1 MKRLLMIVFL
11 SLTAYAVFAQED
23 YELSEPEPDT
33 ILDLSK
39 IHPSFPQ
46 LSAIKVFY
54 RTVKD
59 KAYVVQLEP
68 HSISIKYRNAQYL
81 ETDPHYNE
89 DFIDSH
95 YPKLNLIGKE
105 GLVKEAGKLFA
116 KYLKPEDLEFGN
128 SLHIAFAC
136 DLQGKILELIF
147 SYPKQILLPIEAIA
161 QLDTYIRTQCSIKF
175 EPSPL
180 YEGARYIHYITGFS
194 FERIYQ
200 AAQGQ

>member
-1 MKRLLMIVFL
+1 MKRLWMIVFL
-11 SLTAYAVFAQED
+11 SLTAYAVFAQEN
-23 YELSEPEPDT
+23 YELSEPDT

-180 YEGARYIHYITGFS
+180 YEGARYIYYGTGFS
-194 FERIYQ
+194 FEEIYQ

>member
-1 MKRLLMIVFL
+1 MKRLWMIVFL
-11 SLTAYAVFAQED
+11 SLTAYAVFAQEN
-23 YELSEPEPDT
+23 YELSEPDS

-59 KAYVVQLEP
+59 KAYTVQLEP

>member
-1 MKRLLMIVFL
+1 MKRLWMIVFL
-11 SLTAYAVFAQED
+11 SLTAYAVFAQEN
-23 YELSEPEPDT
+23 YELSEPDS

-59 KAYVVQLEP
+59 KAYTVQLEP

-200 AAQGQ
+200 AAQEQ

>member
-1 MKRLLMIVFL
+1 MKRLWMIVFL
-11 SLTAYAVFAQED
+11 SLTAYAVFAQEN
-23 YELSEPEPDT
+23 YELSEPDS

-116 KYLKPEDLEFGN
+116 QYLKPEDLEFGN

-180 YEGARYIHYITGFS
+180 YEGARYIYYGTGFS
-194 FERIYQ
+194 FEEIYQ

>member
-1 MKRLLMIVFL
+1 MIVFL

-23 YELSEPEPDT
+23 YELSEPDS

-200 AAQGQ
+200 AAQEQ

>member
-23 YELSEPEPDT
+23 YELSEPDT

-89 DFIDSH
+89 DFINSH

-116 KYLKPEDLEFGN
+116 QYLKPEDLEFGN

>member
-1 MKRLLMIVFL
+1 MIVFL

-23 YELSEPEPDT
+23 YELSEPDS

-180 YEGARYIHYITGFS
+180 YEGARYIYYGTGFS
-194 FERIYQ
+194 FEEIYQ

>member
-1 MKRLLMIVFL
+1 MIVFL

-23 YELSEPEPDT
+23 YELSEPDT

-136 DLQGKILELIF
+136 DQDTG
-147 SYPKQILLPIEAIA
+147 
-161 QLDTYIRTQCSIKF
+161 TYIFLSKTDIASD
-175 EPSPL
+175 
-180 YEGARYIHYITGFS
+180 
-194 FERIYQ
+194 
-200 AAQGQ
+200 

>member
-1 MKRLLMIVFL
+1 MKRLWMIVFL
-11 SLTAYAVFAQED
+11 SLTAYAVFAQEN
-23 YELSEPEPDT
+23 YELSEPDS

-116 KYLKPEDLEFGN
+116 QYLKPEDLEFGN

-200 AAQGQ
+200 AAQEQ

>member
-1 MKRLLMIVFL
+1 MKRLWMIVFL

-23 YELSEPEPDT
+23 YELSEPDS

-39 IHPSFPQ
+39 IHPSFPE

-54 RTVKD
+54 RTIKD
-59 KAYVVQLEP
+59 KTYVVQLGP

-81 ETDPHYNE
+81 ETDPHYNNGS
-89 DFIDSH
+89 IVDSH
-95 YPKLNLIGKE
+95 YSKFNLIGKE

-116 KYLKPEDLEFGN
+116 KYLKPEDLGFGK
-128 SLHIAFAC
+128 SLRMHFAC
-136 DLQGKILELIF
+136 DSQGKILELIF

>member
-1 MKRLLMIVFL
+1 MKRLWMIVFL

-23 YELSEPEPDT
+23 YELSEPDT

-180 YEGARYIHYITGFS
+180 YEGARYIYYGTGFS
-194 FERIYQ
+194 FEEIYQ

>member
-1 MKRLLMIVFL
+1 MKRLWIIVFL

-23 YELSEPEPDT
+23 YELSEPDT

>member
-1 MKRLLMIVFL
+1 MKRLWMIVFL

-23 YELSEPEPDT
+23 YELSEPDT

-200 AAQGQ
+200 AAQEQ

>member
-23 YELSEPEPDT
+23 YELSEPDT

-116 KYLKPEDLEFGN
+116 QYLKPEDLEFGN

>member
-11 SLTAYAVFAQED
+11 SLTAYAVFAQEN
-23 YELSEPEPDT
+23 YELSEPDT

>member
-1 MKRLLMIVFL
+1 MVIKK
-11 SLTAYAVFAQED
+11 YH
-23 YELSEPEPDT
+23 YEKIMDDCIFKPDGLCCICT
-33 ILDLSK
+33 GNDLSK

-200 AAQGQ
+200 AAQEQ

>member
-1 MKRLLMIVFL
+1 MIVFL

-23 YELSEPEPDT
+23 YELSEPDT

-59 KAYVVQLEP
+59 KAYTVQLEP

>member
-1 MKRLLMIVFL
+1 MKRLWMIVFL
-11 SLTAYAVFAQED
+11 SLTAYAVFAQEN
-23 YELSEPEPDT
+23 YELSEPDS

-161 QLDTYIRTQCSIKF
+161 QLDTYIRTQCSIKI

>member
-1 MKRLLMIVFL
+1 MKRLWMIVFL
-11 SLTAYAVFAQED
+11 SLTAYAVFAQEN
-23 YELSEPEPDT
+23 YELSEPDS

-59 KAYVVQLEP
+59 KAYAVQLEP

-136 DLQGKILELIF
+136 DSQGKILELIF

-200 AAQGQ
+200 AAQEQ

>member
-1 MKRLLMIVFL
+1 MKRLWMIVFL
-11 SLTAYAVFAQED
+11 SLTAYAVFAQEN
-23 YELSEPEPDT
+23 YELSEPDS

-39 IHPSFPQ
+39 IHPSFPE

-200 AAQGQ
+200 AAQEQ

>member
-1 MKRLLMIVFL
+1 MKRLWMIVFL

-23 YELSEPEPDT
+23 YELSEPDS

>member
-1 MKRLLMIVFL
+1 MKRLWMIVFL
-11 SLTAYAVFAQED
+11 SLTAYAVFAQEN
-23 YELSEPEPDT
+23 YELSEPDS

-128 SLHIAFAC
+128 SLDIAFAC

>member
-23 YELSEPEPDT
+23 YELSEPDT